1 MTLAD
6 RLPGRRARIAIGV
19 AVVGILVLLGFTVG
33 PGLRSVL
40 GLILVLS
47 IFAVAYGV
55 LLGFANQPSLGQS
68 LFFGLG
74 AYSVILPIV
83 NFEWGFWQVV
93 GLALGLGLVAALLVG
108 AVAVRLTEAYHVIVT
123 ALFASVANLA
133 ANNFTPITGGEGGLS
148 TQIPPVPLGPLSFSV
163 YEPVQHYLLTLAFA
177 AGSYLFFYVL
187 VRSPVGTVWQAIR
200 DNEARAVSAGYN
212 VYAYKLLAFTIAGA
226 FTALSGA
233 LYAVHLRYAS
243 SEFFGLSW
251 SVIPFLWVL
260 IGGIGT
266 LAGPLVGVA
275 LFTIFQFYVSQL
287 WTHYLI
293 LFGILMIVV
302 LRWAPLGIVGYA
314 VQLERPGW
322 APRGVWSRATGRFSM
337 RGQSAPKG
345 RGVGR

>member
-1 MTLAD
+1 MTLTD
-6 RLPGRRARIAIGV
+6 RFRGRSTRL
-19 AVVGILVLLGFTVG
+19 VVGVVMVAILVLLGFTAG
-33 PGLRSVL
+33 PGLRAVL

-55 LLGFANQPSLGQS
+55 LLGFADQPSLGQS

-74 AYSVILPIV
+74 AYSVILPVV
-83 NFEWGFWQVV
+83 NFGWGFWQLI
-93 GLALGLGLVAALLVG
+93 GLALALGLVVGLLVG

-123 ALFASVANLA
+123 ALFASVAHLA

-148 TQIPPVPLGPLSFSV
+148 AQIPLVQLGPFSLSV
-163 YEPVQHYLLTLAFA
+163 YEPVQNYLLELGFA
-177 AGSYLFFYVL
+177 AGSFLLFYVL

-200 DNEARAVSAGYN
+200 DNESRAASAGYN
-212 VYAYKLLAFTIAGA
+212 VYAYKLWAFIIAGG
-226 FTALSGA
+226 FTAVSGA
-233 LYAVHLRYAS
+233 LYAIHLRYAS
-243 SEFFGLSW
+243 SEFFSLSW

-293 LFGILMIVV
+293 LFGLLMIVV

-314 VQLERPGW
+314 IQLRRPGW
-322 APRGVWSRATGRFSM
+322 VPRGVWTRATGRLAG
-337 RGQSAPKG
+337 RGQ
-345 RGVGR
+345 GVSE

>member
-1 MTLAD
+1 MRVVA
-6 RLPGRRARIAIGV
+6 GIAVV
-19 AVVGILVLLGFTVG
+19 AVLVVLGFTTG
-33 PGLRSVL
+33 PGLRAVL

-74 AYSVILPIV
+74 AYSMILPLI

-93 GLALGLGLVAALLVG
+93 GLALALGLGAGLLVG

-123 ALFASVANLA
+123 ALFASVAYLA

-148 TQIPPVPLGPLSFSV
+148 ARIPPVRLGPFGLSV
-163 YEPVQHYLLTLAFA
+163 YEPVQNYLLALGFA
-177 AGSYLFFYVL
+177 AASFLFFYVL

-212 VYAYKLLAFTIAGA
+212 VYAYKLLAFTIAAG
-226 FTALSGA
+226 FTAVSGA

-243 SEFFGLSW
+243 SEFLGLSW

-275 LFTIFQFYVSQL
+275 LFTVFQFYVSQL

-293 LFGILMIVV
+293 LFGVVMIVV

-314 VQLERPGW
+314 IQLRRPGW
-322 APRGVWSRATGRFSM
+322 VPRGAWTRATGRLSG
-337 RGQSAPKG
+337 RGQ
-345 RGVGR
+345 GVSE